1 MLVLKRLHLKTF
13 EHCDFVDLKSC
24 SWRSPSQTQNNLND
38 LQTKIVRFNP
48 KRNRNISV
56 PTVCDPL
63 NVFSQLSHQKFV
75 HVSIVRIKV
84 TTRKGITE
92 GLPTNLPDLEET
104 CTICLLKKATK
115 IPRGKTIYV
124 LKYPPGF
131 MLQMD
136 FSFFNVESIPGFT
149 STFVD
154 ICSVNSYPFG
164 FIQKQTYVF

>member
-1 MLVLKRLHLKTF
+1 MNILNIVTLLTPKVIIGDHPTRQKNVYYLKIKNF
-13 EHCDFVDLKSC
+13 KV
-24 SWRSPSQTQNNLND
+24 
-38 LQTKIVRFNP
+38 NP
-48 KRNRNISV
+48 QRNRNISV

-136 FSFFNVESIPGFT
+136 FHFSILKA
-149 STFVD
+149 SVD
-154 ICSVNSYPFG
+154 LPRILWL
-164 FIQKQTYVF
+164 YVLLLHTPLDFHI